1 MEENDTIAVEMKKL
15 YEMHMERMA
24 WESWIEKDKRFQ
36 HWNVLTCQVCK
47 FRNVSK
53 EAVINF
59 CTLIVALI
67 LVSFHK
73 NDIGTVQYSTVE
85 VFQELEDPKARFI
98 CIVILG
104 MVYCIYG
111 VMHLSNQSF
120 RQITENTIRLVTVLV
135 ILFLSKM
142 QIEFL
147 FIWIIGCDVIAFI
160 LSKITYKMHSISLK
174 AFLQEKENSNIERQ
188 ASDER
193 TESFGTGHQ
202 PDK

>member
-1 MEENDTIAVEMKKL
+1 M
-15 YEMHMERMA
+15 
-24 WESWIEKDKRFQ
+24 
-36 HWNVLTCQVCK
+36 
-47 FRNVSK
+47 
-53 EAVINF
+53 
-59 CTLIVALI
+59 
-67 LVSFHK
+67 
-73 NDIGTVQYSTVE
+73 
-85 VFQELEDPKARFI
+85 
-98 CIVILG
+98 
-104 MVYCIYG
+104 
-111 VMHLSNQSF
+111 
-120 RQITENTIRLVTVLV
+120 VLV